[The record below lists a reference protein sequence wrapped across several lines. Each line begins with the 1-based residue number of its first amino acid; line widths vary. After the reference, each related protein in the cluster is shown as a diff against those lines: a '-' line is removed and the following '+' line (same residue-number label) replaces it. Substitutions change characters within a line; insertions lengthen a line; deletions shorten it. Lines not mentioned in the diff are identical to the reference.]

1 VLRPPCFLSSI
12 IHIVSVAMAALLIA
26 SFVMVAS
33 AKSFLD
39 AKVGAS
45 SVERA
50 LLSELSGLAHAA
62 QLAHIDDELRPMYDA
77 LPKNQ
82 HGRLD
87 SVSVRYAL
95 HRYFMQKHGWYV
107 NGLGAANNTEEQA
120 ATIMKDRAPAF
131 IQSLFEQRLEGQGLS
146 RHDLAVFA
154 ATLTDLIHN
163 EVGGDMERVY
173 AALELPTAGPVTERE
188 FEVAAKAYLLT
199 YLSGGRAV
207 VSKMEEVSTV
217 ERRWDNDYPAWQ
229 DTWEWALD
237 LKGTVDLQE
246 EWRRNPF
253 VERKRT
259 FEEQVSFLQEF
270 GHRLGTF
277 QNLECHKLKDQLV
290 ELEDVGTGRVPLS
303 RFYRGGV
310 DGEWQFTESVDY
322 LRHIGALDESN
333 PKRMSV
339 VIPNYIQSES
349 NCLAGS
355 SFYSVCCFNE
365 CEGLLGHV
373 EQAVGAPSSRPSEL
387 AAIVSNLQSDTVF
400 APRNLSRAL
409 LDRLGDIAHLHG
421 GSVPLH
427 GRLFA
432 QWMHHAYPRECPF
445 PHAIGATNRMSSEEW
460 MDAMEVESAEA
471 TEEEMF
477 ELVSQ
482 DTLMPEIEAEAL
494 PWTMAEEL
502 VAGHL
507 ALGEVAP
514 SASAK
519 YLRFCV
525 AMLILVSLMAP
536 LSQRA
541 KSTATCEGMSKA
553 ERYVV

>member
-1 VLRPPCFLSSI
+1 
-12 IHIVSVAMAALLIA
+12 
-26 SFVMVAS
+26 
-33 AKSFLD
+33 
-39 AKVGAS
+39 
-45 SVERA
+45 
-50 LLSELSGLAHAA
+50 
-62 QLAHIDDELRPMYDA
+62 
-77 LPKNQ
+77 
-82 HGRLD
+82 
-87 SVSVRYAL
+87 
-95 HRYFMQKHGWYV
+95 
-107 NGLGAANNTEEQA
+107 
-120 ATIMKDRAPAF
+120 
-131 IQSLFEQRLEGQGLS
+131 
-146 RHDLAVFA
+146 LAVFA

-173 AALELPTAGPVTERE
+173 AALELPTLGPVTEQE
-188 FEVAAKAYLLT
+188 FEMAAKAYLLT
-199 YLSGGRAV
+199 YLSGGREV
-207 VSKMEEVSTV
+207 VNKIEELSPV
-217 ERRWDNDYPAWQ
+217 EKKWDNDYPAWQ
-229 DTWEWALD
+229 DTWEWAMD
-237 LKGTVDLQE
+237 LKGTVDLKD
-246 EWRRNPF
+246 RSHRNPF
-253 VERKRT
+253 VERRRT
-259 FEEQVSFLQEF
+259 FEQQVAFLQEF

-277 QNLECHKLKDQLV
+277 QNLECHRLKDQLV

-310 DGEWQFTESVDY
+310 DGEWQFTESVEY

-373 EQAVGAPSSRPSEL
+373 EEAVGASSSRPQDL
-387 AAIVSNLQSDTVF
+387 VAIVSNLQSDTVV
-400 APRNLSRAL
+400 APRNLSLAL
-409 LDRLGDIAHLHG
+409 VDRLGDIAHLHG

-460 MDAMEVESAEA
+460 MDAMEVDSAEA
-471 TEEEMF
+471 TEEEMY

-482 DTLMPEIEAEAL
+482 ETMTPETETEAL

-507 ALGEVAP
+507 GMAEVVP
-514 SASAK
+514 SASTK
-519 YLRFCV
+519 YLRLCV
-525 AMLILVSLMAP
+525 AMLILVSLAAP
-536 LSQRA
+536 LAKQA
-541 KSTATCEGMSKA
+541 KSAGTSEGSSKA